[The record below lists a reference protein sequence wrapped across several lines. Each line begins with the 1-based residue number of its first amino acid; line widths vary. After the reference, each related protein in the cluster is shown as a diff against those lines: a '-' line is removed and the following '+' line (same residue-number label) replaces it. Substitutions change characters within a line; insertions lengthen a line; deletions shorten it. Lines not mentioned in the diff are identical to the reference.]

1 LHYLDA
7 CLGPIL
13 EFMQRIERS
22 QLAAKGEITEG
33 IVCKISGQNQLRGA
47 NFTRPSTAGSIV
59 LAVCRSMYNVDEQ
72 PVGSEI
78 ENHDR
83 IDLVYRTTRTAA
95 VEKR

>member
-1 LHYLDA
+1 
-7 CLGPIL
+7 
-13 EFMQRIERS
+13 MQRIERS